1 MDQNSSLGGF
11 SPMNNTTPTPAP
23 NPFAAP
29 TMPTPAPQPATA
41 PVSTGMPTPG
51 MATPIAPSAPA
62 VAPAATAGMTDKK
75 NNTLIETII
84 LIAVCVIAAIAIVFA
99 VIFFMQ
105 YNELKVNYDSDKNLA
120 VAEAVKKQEDIDKA
134 NYAEQEKLPKTSFTG
149 PSDYGSLSF
158 QYPKTWSVYV
168 DSDGTNNSDYKAYF
182 RPAWVDPVSDSASRY
197 ALRFQILNRQYTTV
211 QGDYESKVKNG
222 EMTSSVFNADSNKI
236 TGIKYEGKIDEG
248 IQGVVVL
255 VKVNDKTAIFQ
266 MDAEVYRKDFEELV
280 NGLRRNS

>member
-11 SPMNNTTPTPAP
+11 SPMNNMTPTPAP

-51 MATPIAPSAPA
+51 MTTPIAPSAPA
-62 VAPAATAGMTDKK
+62 VAPTATAGMTDKK
-75 NNTLIETII
+75 NALIETII
-84 LIAVCVIAAIAIVFA
+84 LIAVCVIAAVAIVFA
-99 VIFFMQ
+99 VIFLMK
-105 YNELKVNYDSDKNLA
+105 YNELQNNYESSKKLE
-120 VAEAVKKQEDIDKA
+120 VATEVKKQEDIDKA
-134 NYAEQEKLPKTSFTG
+134 KFEEQEKLPNTSFTG
-149 PSDYGSLSF
+149 PSDYGSISF
-158 QYPKTWSVYV
+158 EYPKTWSVYV

-182 RPAWVDPVSDSASRY
+182 KPAWVDPVSDSASRY

-211 QGDYESKVKNG
+211 QSDYESKVKNG
-222 EMTSSVFNADSNKI
+222 EMTSSVFNADNNKM

-248 IQGVVVL
+248 IQGIVVL

-266 MDAEVYRKDFEELV
+266 MDAEVYRNDFEKLI

>member
-29 TMPTPAPQPATA
+29 TMPTPAPQPAAA

-51 MATPIAPSAPA
+51 MTTPIAPSAPA

-75 NNTLIETII
+75 NALIETII
-84 LIAVCVIAAIAIVFA
+84 LIAVCVIAAVAIVFA
-99 VIFFMQ
+99 VIFLMK
-105 YNELKVNYDSDKNLA
+105 YNELQNNYESNKELA
-120 VAEAVKKQEDIDKA
+120 VAEARKNQADIDKE
-134 NYAEQEKLPKTSFTG
+134 NFEEQEKLPRTPFTG

-182 RPAWVDPVSDSASRY
+182 KPAWVDPVSDSASRY

-211 QGDYESKVKNG
+211 QSDYESKVKNG
-222 EMTSSVFNADSNKI
+222 EMTSSVFNADNNKI

-248 IQGVVVL
+248 IQGIVVL

>member
-11 SPMNNTTPTPAP
+11 SPMNNATPTPAP

-41 PVSTGMPTPG
+41 PVSAGMPTPG
-51 MATPIAPSAPA
+51 MTTPIAPSAPA

-105 YNELKVNYDSDKNLA
+105 YNELKVNYDSDKNLE
-120 VAEAVKKQEDIDKA
+120 VAEAVKKQEDVDKA
-134 NYAEQEKLPKTSFTG
+134 NFAEQEKLPKTPFTG
-149 PSDYGSLSF
+149 PSDYGSISF
-158 QYPKTWSVYV
+158 EYPKTWSVYV

-182 RPAWVDPVSDSASRY
+182 KPAWVDPVSDSASRY

-211 QGDYESKVKNG
+211 QSDYESKVKNG
-222 EMTSSVFNADSNKI
+222 EMTSSVFNADSNKM
-236 TGIKYEGKIDEG
+236 TGIKYEGKIEEG
-248 IQGVVVL
+248 IQGIVVL

-266 MDAEVYRKDFEELV
+266 MDAEVYRKDFEELLKS
-280 NGLRRNS
+280 LRRNS

>member
-41 PVSTGMPTPG
+41 PVSAGVPTPG

-105 YNELKVNYDSDKNLA
+105 YNELKVNYDSDKNLE
-120 VAEAVKKQEDIDKA
+120 VAEAVKKQEDVDKA
-134 NYAEQEKLPKTSFTG
+134 NFAEQEKLPKTPFTG
-149 PSDYGSLSF
+149 PSDYGSISF
-158 QYPKTWSVYV
+158 EYPKTWSVYV

-211 QGDYESKVKNG
+211 QSDYESKVKNG
-222 EMTSSVFNADSNKI
+222 EMTSSVFNADSNKM
-236 TGIKYEGKIDEG
+236 TGIKYEGKIEEG
-248 IQGVVVL
+248 IQGIVVL

-266 MDAEVYRKDFEELV
+266 MDAEVYRKDFEELLKS
-280 NGLRRNS
+280 LRRNS